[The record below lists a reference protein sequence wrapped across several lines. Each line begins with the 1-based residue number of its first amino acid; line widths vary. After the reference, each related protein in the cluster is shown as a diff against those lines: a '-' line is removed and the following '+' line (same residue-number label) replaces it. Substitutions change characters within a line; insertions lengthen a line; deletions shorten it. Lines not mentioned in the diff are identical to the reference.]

1 MQSLKPHQPF
11 YQLFFTGNDPVV
23 LLQIKLKPFQSAYH
37 RIGGDFF
44 REFDLLPVFI
54 EVDQ

>member
-1 MQSLKPHQPF
+1 MQSFKPHQPF

-44 REFDLLPVFI
+44 REFDLPVFI